1 MNGDICWFAPPS
13 ARDWLIPPRPH
24 VVGDALADFV
34 AVVKTSWAHRSGLSA
49 RQLVAARQRE
59 KKEENGREIKKKH
72 DQEERWKDR
81 EQKKREKG
89 EVEEWRRNKKT
100 QGRLDSLCMNTIN
113 YPDKN
118 IPFG

>member
-1 MNGDICWFAPPS
+1 MIK
-13 ARDWLIPPRPH
+13 REME
-24 VVGDALADFV
+24 
-34 AVVKTSWAHRSGLSA
+34 
-49 RQLVAARQRE
+49 RQ
-59 KKEENGREIKKKH
+59 
-72 DQEERWKDR
+72 R

-100 QGRLDSLCMNTIN
+100 QGRLDSLCMNTID